1 MSTYYEV
8 LGVQENATQ
17 DEIKKAFRVL
27 ASKHHPDKGGDTAT
41 FQRIQEAYGVLGD
54 EQKRQQYDMQRQNP
68 FPGFRFHHQNVGE
81 GFDPFSEIF
90 GFGPEGFF
98 RQRAEPRKNRSLR
111 IQLVIDLADTL
122 SPISKYIQ
130 VNGPQGTKNVKIDL
144 PQGVR
149 TGQTIKYPGL
159 GDNSNPNLPPG
170 DLLVEIHVRP
180 DDRFQINNVD
190 LYTIVFVD
198 CLDAITGCNTK
209 IQGLDGREL
218 EFSVLPGTQP
228 GAKYK
233 LKGQG
238 LYVPNSSIRGDLY
251 AVINL
256 TVKKLDPNSI
266 DLIRKVKE
274 QINENR

>member
-8 LGVQENATQ
+8 LGVNEKATPE
-17 DEIKKAFRVL
+17 EIKKAFRVL
-27 ASKHHPDKGGDTAT
+27 ASRHHPDKGGDTAR
-41 FQRIQEAYGVLGD
+41 FQQIQEAYAVLSD

-68 FPGFRFHHQNVGE
+68 FSGFQFHHQNFDQ

-111 IQLVIDLADTL
+111 IQLIIDLADTL

-130 VNGPQGTKNVKIDL
+130 LNSPQGSKNVKIDL

-149 TGQTIKYPGL
+149 PGQTIKYPGL
-159 GDNSNPNLPPG
+159 GDTSNPNLPAG
-170 DLLVEIHVRP
+170 DLLVEVQVRP

-190 LYTIVFVD
+190 LYTAVLID
-198 CLDAITGCNTK
+198 CLDAMIGCNAK
-209 IQGLDGREL
+209 IQGLDNREL

-238 LYVPNSSIRGDLY
+238 LYVPNSPVRGDLY

-256 TVKKLDPNSI
+256 TVKKLDQPSI